1 MVKYKKA
8 KEKECKVLDEE
19 LKGLTDE
26 QVKERMSEGKVNK
39 VDDDKTRTNW
49 EIIRDNVCTLFNLF
63 NLLIA
68 IALIA
73 VKAYTNLAY
82 MLIIIVN
89 IVIGIVQEIHAR
101 NLVQKLSV
109 LKISKATVVRNG
121 KEKELNI
128 DEIVL
133 DDVIILDSGKQICAD
148 SVVIDG
154 EVEVNESLLTGESDT
169 ILKQKGDKLLSGS
182 YVISGKCYSK
192 VEKVGKDNFA
202 AQITSETKK
211 YKRAESEL
219 VNSMRRVTRFT
230 SFVIIPVGLILFVQA
245 YFFRNIDITNSVVS
259 TAAALLGML
268 PKGLMLLITISLA
281 TGVIKL
287 AKKSVLVQDLY
298 SVETL
303 AHIDTLCLDKTGT
316 ITEGKMKVD
325 NVEIYNENYL
335 PRSMNSLMTAFVNEM
350 TDNNATFM
358 ALKDYFKGEDSFE
371 VADNMAFSSERKWSS
386 ISFKNLGSIVLGAP
400 ERLIE
405 KSDMEMPNKIIEEQ
419 KAGKRM
425 LFIAYTQDIISDENL
440 PHLEI
445 VAAITLDD
453 PLRKNAKEMLGFFKT
468 QKVDIKIISGDN
480 PLTVSSIAKKAGLE
494 TYDSYID
501 LSTLNSDDEIPALV
515 EKYSVFA
522 RVLPHQKSIIVKA
535 LQAKGHS
542 VAMTG
547 DGVNDVI
554 ALKQA
559 DCSIT
564 LPEASDIARQVSQIV
579 LLNSDFSVL
588 KDVLM
593 EGRRVVNNIT
603 NVARI
608 FFIKTIY
615 SMLLSLFNIVTNT
628 AFPFIPIQITL
639 IDLVIEGYT
648 SFFLSFLENSK
659 PIRGRFLRTV
669 IKNALPY
676 ALTIIIGIVI
686 LTFTRAGLELSLE
699 ESETLMYLLIGGV
712 SIFAVIDA
720 CRPFNRISTFLCTT
734 TAVGFFC
741 AVLLFR
747 NLLHLTPVDGDA
759 IVILVASLILAYI
772 IVTGLKNLINNLVK
786 DLEKAAE

>member
-1 MVKYKKA
+1 MDK
-8 KEKECKVLDEE
+8 EE

-26 QVKERMSEGKVNK
+26 QVLQRIENGQTNK
-39 VDDDKTRTNW
+39 VEDDKTRTNW

-68 IALIA
+68 IALIS

-109 LKISKATVVRNG
+109 LKVSKATVVRNG
-121 KEKELNI
+121 KEKEINI

-148 SVVIDG
+148 SVVLDG

-182 YVISGKCYSK
+182 YVVSGKCHSK

-219 VNSMRRVTRFT
+219 VNSMKKVTNFT
-230 SFVIIPVGLILFVQA
+230 SFVIIPVGIILFVQA
-245 YFFRNIDITNSVVS
+245 YFFRNVDITNSVVS

-287 AKKSVLVQDLY
+287 AKKRVLVQDLY

-316 ITEGKMKVD
+316 ITEGRMKVD
-325 NVEIYNENYL
+325 NVKVYNEKCM
-335 PRSMNSLMTAFVNEM
+335 PHSIQKMMTAFVNEM

-358 ALKDYFKGEDSFE
+358 ALKDYYQGEDKFE
-371 VADNMAFSSERKWSS
+371 VADTMAFSSERKWSS
-386 ISFKNLGSIVLGAP
+386 ISFKNEGSIVLGAP

-405 KSDMEMPNKIIEEQ
+405 KSKMEMPKEIIDAQ
-419 KAGKRM
+419 KAGRRM
-425 LFIAYTQDIISDENL
+425 LFIAYTNKVISDEKL
-440 PHLEI
+440 PELEI

-453 PLRKNAKEMLGFFKT
+453 PLRKNAKEMLGFFKK
-468 QKVDIKIISGDN
+468 QNVDIKVISGDN

-494 TYDSYID
+494 SYNAYID
-501 LSTLNSDDEIPALV
+501 LSTISSDDEIPQLV
-515 EKYSVFA
+515 DKYSVFA
-522 RVLPHQKSIIVKA
+522 RVMPHQKSLIVKA
-535 LQAKGHS
+535 LQEKGHS

-547 DGVNDVI
+547 DGVNDVV

-615 SMLLSLFNIVTNT
+615 SMLLSLFNIITNT

-648 SFFLSFLENSK
+648 SFFLSFKENSK
-659 PIRGRFLRTV
+659 PIKGTFLRTV
-669 IKNALPY
+669 IKNAMPY
-676 ALTIIIGIVI
+676 ALAIIVSIII
-686 LTFTRAGLELSLE
+686 LTFTRQGLNLNVE
-699 ESETLMYLLIGGV
+699 EAETVMYLAIGGISV
-712 SIFAVIDA
+712 FAVIEA
-720 CRPFNRISTFLCTT
+720 CRPFTKISTFLCTT
-734 TAVGFFC
+734 TALGYLF
-741 AVLLFR
+741 AVFLFK
-747 NLLHLTPVDGDA
+747 NLLHLAPITENMLMIF
-759 IVILVASLILAYI
+759 IVNLILAYI
-772 IVTGLKNLINNLVK
+772 FVIGMKTIINNLGKELK
-786 DLEKAAE
+786 DKI

>member
-1 MVKYKKA
+1 MDK
-8 KEKECKVLDEE
+8 EE
-19 LKGLTDE
+19 LKGLNDE
-26 QVKERMSEGKVNK
+26 QVQERIKEGKINK
-39 VDDDKTRTNW
+39 VEDDKTRTNW

-82 MLIIIVN
+82 MLIIIIN
-89 IVIGIVQEIHAR
+89 IVIGIAQEIHAR

-109 LKISKATVVRNG
+109 LKVSKALVVRNG
-121 KEKELNI
+121 KEKEMNI

-133 DDVIILDSGKQICAD
+133 DDIIILDAGRQICAD
-148 SVVIDG
+148 SIVEEG

-182 YVISGKCYSK
+182 YVVSGKCYSK

-219 VNSMRRVTRFT
+219 VNSMKKVTHFT

-245 YFFRNIDITNSVVS
+245 YFFRNVDITNSVVS

-281 TGVIKL
+281 TGVIK
-287 AKKSVLVQDLY
+287 KKKKRVLVQDLY

-316 ITEGKMKVD
+316 ITEGRMKVD
-325 NVEIYNENYL
+325 SVNVYNEKCM
-335 PRSMNSLMTAFVNEM
+335 PHSLQKMMTAFVNEM

-358 ALKDYFKGEDSFE
+358 ALKDYYKGDDKFE
-371 VADNMAFSSERKWSS
+371 VADTMAFSSERKWSS
-386 ISFKNLGSIVLGAP
+386 ISFKNEGSIVLGAP

-405 KSDMEMPNKIIEEQ
+405 KSSMQMPEEIISAQ

-425 LFIAYTQDIISDENL
+425 LFIAYTSKVVSDENL
-440 PHLEI
+440 PSLEI

-453 PLRKNAKEMLGFFKT
+453 PLRKNAKEMLGFFKR
-468 QKVDIKIISGDN
+468 QNVDIKVISGDN

-494 TYDSYID
+494 SYDSYID
-501 LSTLNSDDEIPALV
+501 LSSISSDDEIPALV
-515 EKYSVFA
+515 DKYSVFA
-522 RVLPHQKSIIVKA
+522 RVMPHQKSIIVKA
-535 LQAKGHS
+535 LQEKGHR

-615 SMLLSLFNIVTNT
+615 SMILSLFNIVTNT

-639 IDLVIEGYT
+639 IDLIIEGYT
-648 SFFLSFLENSK
+648 SFFLSFKENSK
-659 PIRGRFLRTV
+659 PIRGTFLRTV

-676 ALTIIIGIVI
+676 ALAIIVSIVI
-686 LTFTRAGLELSLE
+686 ITFTRQGLNLSPE
-699 ESETLMYLLIGGV
+699 EAETAMYLAIGGISV
-712 SIFAVIDA
+712 FAVIEA
-720 CRPFNRISTFLCTT
+720 CRPFTKISTFLCTT
-734 TAVGFFC
+734 TALGYLF
-741 AVLLFR
+741 AVFLFK
-747 NLLHLTPVDGDA
+747 NLLHLTPITENILMIF
-759 IVILVASLILAYI
+759 IVNLILAYI
-772 IVTGLKNLINNLVK
+772 FVAGMKTLINNLGRELK
-786 DLEKAAE
+786 DKI

>member
-1 MVKYKKA
+1 MDK
-8 KEKECKVLDEE
+8 EE

-26 QVKERMSEGKVNK
+26 QVLQRIENGQTNK
-39 VDDDKTRTNW
+39 VEDDKTRTNW

-68 IALIA
+68 IALIS

-109 LKISKATVVRNG
+109 LKVSKATVVRNG
-121 KEKELNI
+121 KEKEINI

-148 SVVIDG
+148 SVVLDG

-182 YVISGKCYSK
+182 YVVSGKCHSK

-219 VNSMRRVTRFT
+219 VNSMKKVTNFT
-230 SFVIIPVGLILFVQA
+230 SFVIIPVGIILFVQA
-245 YFFRNIDITNSVVS
+245 YFFRNVDITNSVIS

-287 AKKSVLVQDLY
+287 AKKRVLVQDLY

-316 ITEGKMKVD
+316 ITEGRMKVD
-325 NVEIYNENYL
+325 NVKVYNEKCM
-335 PRSMNSLMTAFVNEM
+335 PHSIQKMMTAFVNEM

-358 ALKDYFKGEDSFE
+358 ALKDYYQGEDKFE
-371 VADNMAFSSERKWSS
+371 VADTMAFSSERKWSS
-386 ISFKNLGSIVLGAP
+386 ISFKNEGSIVLGAP

-405 KSDMEMPNKIIEEQ
+405 KSKMEMPKEIIDAQ
-419 KAGKRM
+419 KAGRRM
-425 LFIAYTQDIISDENL
+425 LFIAFTNKVISDEKL
-440 PHLEI
+440 PELEI

-453 PLRKNAKEMLGFFKT
+453 PLRKNAKEMLGFFKK
-468 QKVDIKIISGDN
+468 QNVDIKVISGDN

-494 TYDSYID
+494 SYDAYID
-501 LSTLNSDDEIPALV
+501 LSTISSDDEIPELV
-515 EKYSVFA
+515 DKYSVFA
-522 RVLPHQKSIIVKA
+522 RVMPHQKSLIVKA
-535 LQAKGHS
+535 LQEKGHS

-547 DGVNDVI
+547 DGVNDVV

-615 SMLLSLFNIVTNT
+615 SMLLSLFNIITNT

-648 SFFLSFLENSK
+648 SFFLSFKENSK
-659 PIRGRFLRTV
+659 PIKGTFLRTV
-669 IKNALPY
+669 IKNAMPY
-676 ALTIIIGIVI
+676 ALAIIVSIII
-686 LTFTRAGLELSLE
+686 LTFTRQGLNLNVE
-699 ESETLMYLLIGGV
+699 EAETVMYLAIGGISV
-712 SIFAVIDA
+712 FAVIEA
-720 CRPFNRISTFLCTT
+720 CRPFTKISTFLCTT
-734 TAVGFFC
+734 TALGYLF
-741 AVLLFR
+741 AVFLFK
-747 NLLHLTPVDGDA
+747 NLLHLAPITENMLMIF
-759 IVILVASLILAYI
+759 IVNLILAYI
-772 IVTGLKNLINNLVK
+772 FVIGMKTIINNLGKELK
-786 DLEKAAE
+786 DKI

>member
-1 MVKYKKA
+1 M
-8 KEKECKVLDEE
+8 EKES
-19 LKGLTDE
+19 LKGLTNK
-26 QVKERMSEGKVNK
+26 QVEERIKDGKVNK
-39 VDDDKTRTNW
+39 VEDNKTRTNW

-82 MLIIIVN
+82 MLIIVVN
-89 IVIGIVQEIHAR
+89 IIIGVVQEIHAR

-109 LKISKATVVRNG
+109 LKVSKANVIRDG
-121 KEKELNI
+121 KEKEINI
-128 DEIVL
+128 DEIVI
-133 DDVIILDSGKQICAD
+133 DDLIVLDSGKQICAD
-148 SVVIDG
+148 SVVMSG

-182 YVISGKCYSK
+182 YVVSGKCYSK

-202 AQITSETKK
+202 EQITSETKK

-219 VNSMRRVTRFT
+219 VNSMKKVTNFT

-245 YFFRNIDITNSVVS
+245 YFFRNVDITNSVVS

-287 AKKSVLVQDLY
+287 AKKRVLVQDLY

-316 ITEGKMKVD
+316 ITEGRMKVD
-325 NVEIYNENYL
+325 NVKIYNEKCM
-335 PRSMNSLMTAFVNEM
+335 PHPMQKMMVAFVNEM
-350 TDNNATFM
+350 SDNNATFM
-358 ALKDYFKGEDSFE
+358 ALKDYYKGEDKFE
-371 VADNMAFSSERKWSS
+371 IEDNMAFSSERKWSS
-386 ISFKNLGSIVLGAP
+386 ISFKGIGSIVLGAP

-405 KSDMEMPNKIIEEQ
+405 KSKMEMPEEVVTAQ

-425 LFIAYTQDIISDENL
+425 LFVGYSKETVSDENL
-440 PHLEI
+440 PNLEI
-445 VAAITLDD
+445 VASITLDD

-468 QKVDIKIISGDN
+468 QSVDIKIISGDN

-494 TYDSYID
+494 SYDSYID
-501 LSTLNSDDEIPALV
+501 LSTINSDDQIPELV
-515 EKYSVFA
+515 DKYSVFA
-522 RVLPHQKSIIVKA
+522 RVMPHQKSLIVKA
-535 LQAKGHS
+535 LQEKGHS

-547 DGVNDVI
+547 DGVNDVV

-615 SMLLSLFNIVTNT
+615 SMLLALFNIVTNT

-639 IDLVIEGYT
+639 IDLAIEGYT
-648 SFFLSFLENSK
+648 SFFLSFFENSK
-659 PIRGRFLRTV
+659 PLKGTFLRTV
-669 IKNALPY
+669 IRNALPY
-676 ALTIIIGIVI
+676 ALTIIISII
-686 LTFTRAGLELSLE
+686 LITFTRSGMGLNIE
-699 ESETLMYLLIGGV
+699 ESHTLMYLIIGGV
-712 SIFAVIDA
+712 SIFAVIEA

-734 TAVGFFC
+734 TAVGFFF
-741 AVLLFR
+741 AAILFKK
-747 NLLHLTPVDGDA
+747 LLHLTA
-759 IVILVASLILAYI
+759 INEQVILILGASLILAYI
-772 IVTGLKNLINNLVK
+772 VVTGLKYLINNLSN
-786 DLEKAAE
+786 DLEKARE

>member
-1 MVKYKKA
+1 M
-8 KEKECKVLDEE
+8 EKES
-19 LKGLTDE
+19 LKGLTNK
-26 QVKERMSEGKVNK
+26 QVEERIKDGKVNK
-39 VDDDKTRTNW
+39 VEDNKTRTNW

-82 MLIIIVN
+82 MLIIVVN
-89 IVIGIVQEIHAR
+89 IIIGVVQEIHAR

-109 LKISKATVVRNG
+109 LKVSKANVIRDG
-121 KEKELNI
+121 KEKEINI
-128 DEIVL
+128 DEIVI
-133 DDVIILDSGKQICAD
+133 DDLIVLDSGKQICAD
-148 SVVIDG
+148 SVVMSG

-182 YVISGKCYSK
+182 YVVSGKCYSK
-192 VEKVGKDNFA
+192 EEKVGKDNFA
-202 AQITSETKK
+202 EQITSETKK

-219 VNSMRRVTRFT
+219 VNSMKKVTNFT

-245 YFFRNIDITNSVVS
+245 YFFRNVDITNSVVS

-287 AKKSVLVQDLY
+287 AKKRVLVQDLY

-316 ITEGKMKVD
+316 ITEGRMKVD
-325 NVEIYNENYL
+325 NVKIYNEKCM
-335 PRSMNSLMTAFVNEM
+335 PHTMQKMMVAFVNEM
-350 TDNNATFM
+350 SDNNATFM
-358 ALKDYFKGEDSFE
+358 ALKDYYKGEDKFE
-371 VADNMAFSSERKWSS
+371 IEDNMAFSSERKWSS
-386 ISFKNLGSIVLGAP
+386 ISFKGIGSIVLGAP

-405 KSDMEMPNKIIEEQ
+405 KSKMEMPEEVVTAQ

-425 LFIAYTQDIISDENL
+425 LFVGYSKETVSDENL
-440 PHLEI
+440 PNLEI
-445 VAAITLDD
+445 VASITLDD

-468 QKVDIKIISGDN
+468 QSVDIKIISGDN

-494 TYDSYID
+494 SYDSYID
-501 LSTLNSDDEIPALV
+501 LSTINSDDQIPELV
-515 EKYSVFA
+515 DKYSVFA
-522 RVLPHQKSIIVKA
+522 RVMPHQKSLIVKA
-535 LQAKGHS
+535 LQEKGHS

-547 DGVNDVI
+547 DGVNDVV

-615 SMLLSLFNIVTNT
+615 SMLLALFNIVTNT

-639 IDLVIEGYT
+639 IDLAIEGYT

-659 PIRGRFLRTV
+659 PLKGTFLRTV
-669 IKNALPY
+669 IRNALPY
-676 ALTIIIGIVI
+676 ALTIIISII
-686 LTFTRAGLELSLE
+686 LITFTRSGMGLNIE
-699 ESETLMYLLIGGV
+699 ESHTLMYLIIGGV
-712 SIFAVIDA
+712 SIFAVIEA

-734 TAVGFFC
+734 TAVGFFF
-741 AVLLFR
+741 AAILFKK
-747 NLLHLTPVDGDA
+747 LLHLTA
-759 IVILVASLILAYI
+759 INEQVILILGASLILAYI
-772 IVTGLKNLINNLVK
+772 VVTGLKYLINNLSN
-786 DLEKAAE
+786 DLEKARE

>member
-1 MVKYKKA
+1 MDK
-8 KEKECKVLDEE
+8 EE

-26 QVKERMSEGKVNK
+26 QVLQRIENGQINK
-39 VDDDKTRTNW
+39 VEDDKTRTNW

-68 IALIA
+68 IALIS

-109 LKISKATVVRNG
+109 LKVSKATVVRNG
-121 KEKELNI
+121 KEKEINI

-148 SVVIDG
+148 SVVLDG

-182 YVISGKCYSK
+182 YVVSGKCHSK

-219 VNSMRRVTRFT
+219 VNSMKKVTNFT
-230 SFVIIPVGLILFVQA
+230 SFVIIPVGIILFVQA
-245 YFFRNIDITNSVVS
+245 YFFRNVDITNSVVS

-287 AKKSVLVQDLY
+287 AKKRVLVQDLY

-316 ITEGKMKVD
+316 ITEGRMKVD
-325 NVEIYNENYL
+325 NVKVYNEKCM
-335 PRSMNSLMTAFVNEM
+335 PHSIQKMMTAFVNEM

-358 ALKDYFKGEDSFE
+358 ALKDYYQGEDKFE
-371 VADNMAFSSERKWSS
+371 VADTMAFSSERKWSS
-386 ISFKNLGSIVLGAP
+386 ISFKNEGSIVLGAP

-405 KSDMEMPNKIIEEQ
+405 KSKMEMPKEIIDAQ
-419 KAGKRM
+419 KAGRRM
-425 LFIAYTQDIISDENL
+425 LFIAFTNKVISDEKL
-440 PHLEI
+440 PELEI

-453 PLRKNAKEMLGFFKT
+453 PLRKNAKEMLGFFKK
-468 QKVDIKIISGDN
+468 QNVDIKVISGDN

-494 TYDSYID
+494 SYDAYID
-501 LSTLNSDDEIPALV
+501 LSTITSDDEIPQLV
-515 EKYSVFA
+515 DKYSVFA
-522 RVLPHQKSIIVKA
+522 RVMPHQKSLIVKA
-535 LQAKGHS
+535 LQEKGHS

-547 DGVNDVI
+547 DGVNDVV

-615 SMLLSLFNIVTNT
+615 SMLLSLFNIITNT

-648 SFFLSFLENSK
+648 SFFLSFKENSK
-659 PIRGRFLRTV
+659 PIKGTFLRTV
-669 IKNALPY
+669 IKNAMPY
-676 ALTIIIGIVI
+676 ALSIIVSIII
-686 LTFTRAGLELSLE
+686 LTFTRQGLNLNVE
-699 ESETLMYLLIGGV
+699 EAETVMYLAIGGISV
-712 SIFAVIDA
+712 FAVIEA
-720 CRPFNRISTFLCTT
+720 CRPFTKISTFLCTT
-734 TAVGFFC
+734 TALGYLF
-741 AVLLFR
+741 AVFLFK
-747 NLLHLTPVDGDA
+747 NLLHLAPITENMLMIF
-759 IVILVASLILAYI
+759 IVNLILAYI
-772 IVTGLKNLINNLVK
+772 FVIGMKTIINNLGKELK
-786 DLEKAAE
+786 DKI

>member
-1 MVKYKKA
+1 MDK
-8 KEKECKVLDEE
+8 EE
-19 LKGLTDE
+19 LKGLNDE
-26 QVKERMSEGKVNK
+26 QVQERIKEGKINK
-39 VDDDKTRTNW
+39 VEDDKTRTNW

-82 MLIIIVN
+82 MLIIIIN
-89 IVIGIVQEIHAR
+89 IVIGIAQEIHAR

-109 LKISKATVVRNG
+109 LKVSKALVVRNG
-121 KEKELNI
+121 KEKEMNI

-133 DDVIILDSGKQICAD
+133 DDIIILDAGRQICAD
-148 SVVIDG
+148 SIVEEG

-182 YVISGKCYSK
+182 YVVSGKCYSK

-219 VNSMRRVTRFT
+219 VNSMKKVTHFT

-245 YFFRNIDITNSVVS
+245 YFFRNVDITNSVVS

-287 AKKSVLVQDLY
+287 AKKRVLVQDLY

-316 ITEGKMKVD
+316 ITEGRMKVD
-325 NVEIYNENYL
+325 SVNVYNEKCM
-335 PRSMNSLMTAFVNEM
+335 PHSLQKMMTAFVNEM

-358 ALKDYFKGEDSFE
+358 ALKDYYKGDDKFE
-371 VADNMAFSSERKWSS
+371 VADTMAFSSERKWSS
-386 ISFKNLGSIVLGAP
+386 ISFKNEGSIVLGAP

-405 KSDMEMPNKIIEEQ
+405 KSSMQMPEEIISAQ

-425 LFIAYTQDIISDENL
+425 LFIAYTSKVVSDENL
-440 PHLEI
+440 PSLEI

-453 PLRKNAKEMLGFFKT
+453 PLRKNAKEMLGFFKR
-468 QKVDIKIISGDN
+468 QNVDIKVISGDN

-494 TYDSYID
+494 SYDSYID
-501 LSTLNSDDEIPALV
+501 LSSISSDDEIPALV
-515 EKYSVFA
+515 DKYSVFA
-522 RVLPHQKSIIVKA
+522 RVMPHQKSIIVKA
-535 LQAKGHS
+535 LQEKGHS

-615 SMLLSLFNIVTNT
+615 SMLLSLFNIITNT

-648 SFFLSFLENSK
+648 SFFLSFKENSK
-659 PIRGRFLRTV
+659 PIKGTFLRTV

-676 ALTIIIGIVI
+676 ALAIIVSIVF
-686 LTFTRAGLELSLE
+686 LTFTRQGLNLSAE
-699 ESETLMYLLIGGV
+699 ETETAMYLAIGGISV
-712 SIFAVIDA
+712 LAVIEA
-720 CRPFNRISTFLCTT
+720 CRPFTKISTFLCTT
-734 TAVGFFC
+734 TAIGYLF
-741 AVLLFR
+741 AVFLFK
-747 NLLHLTPVDGDA
+747 NLLHLTPITENILIIF
-759 IVILVASLILAYI
+759 IVNLILAYI
-772 IVTGLKNLINNLVK
+772 FIIGMKTLINNLGRELK
-786 DLEKAAE
+786 DKI